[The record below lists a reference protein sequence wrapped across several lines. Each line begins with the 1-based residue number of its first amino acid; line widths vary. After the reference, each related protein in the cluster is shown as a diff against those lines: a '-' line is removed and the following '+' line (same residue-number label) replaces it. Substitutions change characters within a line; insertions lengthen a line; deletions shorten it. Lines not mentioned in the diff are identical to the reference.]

1 MITVN
6 AILET
11 NSSNIE
17 KIKSSI
23 EEMEQETLKE
33 KGCQDYVFSVELNNS
48 ATALVTAIKPASST
62 ILLTSLDSKSFP
74 PPRKAG

>member
-33 KGCQDYVFSVELNNS
+33 KGCQDYVFSVELNNPN
-48 ATALVTAIKPASST
+48 V
-62 ILLTSLDSKSFP
+62 
-74 PPRKAG
+74 

>member
-33 KGCQDYVFSVELNNS
+33 KG
-48 ATALVTAIKPASST
+48 
-62 ILLTSLDSKSFP
+62 
-74 PPRKAG
+74 